1 LTLSPPGTRCGHWS
15 SPDGPPDDQPPV
27 VNMDRQDR
35 FAVRICTEVQTRP
48 ERCLEKILGFFGIES
63 RVVDP
68 RAMRTIDPHTV
79 VNGSPYSVLVA
90 AAHLAPLCD
99 SSNEFPPLLRSA
111 ESVFVFGFDNSQPMR
126 RLLGRLTR
134 RSSDDCAVRPVRGR
148 SLTVT
153 AKRVDMCGVLSGLTV
168 ERTATD
174 EAHAFDGVRGCDDY
188 SGLIADE
195 AGDVFFACRHEGV
208 PLLLAVAGPSL
219 DIDEAPRASFFD
231 VRDSFSSVVPLVAF
245 LKREFPT
252 ALRAPDILGATLI
265 VDDPS
270 LKRRYGFLDF
280 QRVLAAM
287 HRHDFSTT
295 IAFIP
300 WNWWRTRPHTAALF
314 RSEPERYSLT
324 VHGCDHTAREFG
336 THSAAILQRK
346 LGLAL
351 QRVER
356 HRRKTGLR
364 VSPIMVFPQGVFS
377 AEAAHALQ
385 RSSFMAAVNTEVHP
399 SDGDGG
405 PRTEV
410 RELWRPAITKYAGFP
425 IFTRRYIEH
434 GIENVA
440 FDALLGK
447 PCLLVAHHEVFK
459 DGASSLIDFVD
470 RVNAQ
475 LHPVWSSLED
485 VIRRSYLTHR
495 SADGR
500 RHVEMFANEM
510 ILQSEQPERVVVT
523 KAAPTAAISRVTCG
537 GQDIP
542 WEHHN
547 GRMRFLVDVSPAS
560 AVLVHAIAPPCSLA
574 ATSRKSGTTTC
585 VEIRI
590 CIITRIG

>member
-1 LTLSPPGTRCGHWS
+1 MSRR
-15 SPDGPPDDQPPV
+15 
-27 VNMDRQDR
+27 DRV
-35 FAVRICTEVQTRP
+35 AVRICTEVQTRP

-68 RAMRTIDPHTV
+68 RAMPTVDPHAV
-79 VNGSPYSVLVA
+79 VDGSSYCVLVGA
-90 AAHLAPLCD
+90 SHLASLCD
-99 SSNEFPPLLRSA
+99 SSNAFPPLLHSA
-111 ESVFVFGFDNSQPMR
+111 ESVFVFGFDNSESMR
-126 RLLGRLTR
+126 RLLGRLTG
-134 RSSDDCAVRPVRGR
+134 RSGDACTVRPATGR

-153 AKRVDMCGVLSGLTV
+153 AKRADMCGPLSGLTV
-168 ERTATD
+168 ARTAAD
-174 EAHAFDGVRGCDDY
+174 EAQAFDGVRGCDDY

-195 AGDVFFACRHEGV
+195 AGDVFFACRHEAV

-231 VRDSFSSVVPLVAF
+231 VRDSFGSVVPLVAF
-245 LKREFPT
+245 LRSEFPT
-252 ALRAPDILGATLI
+252 AFRAPDVLGATLI

-280 QRVLAAM
+280 PRVLAAM
-287 HRHDFSTT
+287 QRHDFSTT

-324 VHGCDHTAREFG
+324 MHGCDHTAREFG

-346 LGLAL
+346 IGLAL
-351 QRVER
+351 QRVEH

-385 RSSFMAAVNTEVHP
+385 RSGFMAAVNTEVHP

-410 RELWRPAITKYAGFP
+410 RELWRPAITKYSGFP

-459 DGASSLIDFVD
+459 DGASNLIGFVD
-470 RVNAQ
+470 RLNAQ
-475 LHPVWSSLED
+475 LHPVWSSLEN

-495 SADGR
+495 SDDGR

-510 ILQSEQPERVVVT
+510 TVQSEEPETVVVT
-523 KAAPTAAISRVTCG
+523 KAAPATAISRVTCA

-542 WEHHN
+542 WEQHD
-547 GRMRFLVDVSPAS
+547 GRVRFVVNVPGAS
-560 AVLVHAIAPPCSLA
+560 AALVHVQHENAEAPDLTADGLRYRTSVLA
-574 ATSRKSGTTTC
+574 RRYLSEVRDDYVCRSPYLYSYAHRLMQLVK
-585 VEIRI
+585 
-590 CIITRIG
+590 

>member
-1 LTLSPPGTRCGHWS
+1 MNRR
-15 SPDGPPDDQPPV
+15 
-27 VNMDRQDR
+27 DRV
-35 FAVRICTEVQTRP
+35 AVRICTEVRTHQ

-63 RVVDP
+63 RVVDA
-68 RAMRTIDPHTV
+68 RAMPTIDPHAV
-79 VNGSPYSVLVA
+79 VNDAPYSVLVS
-90 AAHLAPLCD
+90 AAHLASLID
-99 SSNEFPPLLRSA
+99 SWNEFPPLLRRA
-111 ESVFVFGFDNSQPMR
+111 ESVFVFGFDHSQSMR
-126 RLLGRLTR
+126 RLLGRLTG
-134 RSSDDCAVRPVRGR
+134 RSGDACTIRPVTGR
-148 SLTVT
+148 RLTVT
-153 AKRVDMCGVLSGLTV
+153 AKRPDMCGVLSGLTV
-168 ERTATD
+168 ALNATD

-208 PLLLAVAGPSL
+208 PLLVAVAGPSL

-252 ALRAPDILGATLI
+252 AFRAPDVLGATLI

-287 HRHDFSTT
+287 YRHDFSTT

-300 WNWWRTRPHTAALF
+300 WNWWRTRTHTATLF

-324 VHGCDHTAREFG
+324 MHGCDHTAHEFG
-336 THSAAILQRK
+336 THSAAILQWK
-346 LGLAL
+346 IGLAL
-351 QRVER
+351 QRAER
-356 HRRKTGLR
+356 HHRKTGLR

-377 AEAAHALQ
+377 AEAPHALQ
-385 RSSFMAAVNTEVHP
+385 QRNFMAAVNTDVHP
-399 SDGDGG
+399 FNGDSG

-410 RELWRPAITKYAGFP
+410 RELWRPAITKYSGFP

-434 GIENVA
+434 GLENVA

-459 DGASSLIDFVD
+459 DGASNLITFVD

-475 LHPVWSSLED
+475 IRPVWSSLEN
-485 VIRRSYLTHR
+485 VIRQSYLAHR
-495 SADGR
+495 PADGPR
-500 RHVEMFANEM
+500 RVEMFANEIM
-510 ILQSEQPERVVVT
+510 LHAQRERPEAVVVT
-523 KAAPTAAISRVTCG
+523 RASSTAALRRVTCD

-542 WEHHN
+542 WEDHN
-547 GRMRFLVDVSPAS
+547 GRVRFVVNVPPAS
-560 AVLVHAIAPPCSLA
+560 AVLVRVQHVEPETVVHPADGLRYRARVLA
-574 ATSRKSGTTTC
+574 RRYLSEVRDDYLSRHRYLYAFALLLLQLF
-585 VEIRI
+585 E
-590 CIITRIG
+590 